1 MEVGSARATLVDST
15 GNGAT
20 VLTTLPRSEVE
31 EALRIEGDPP
41 DLVLDVTRYAG
52 EGEAQTSSTA
62 TVSVSWA
69 RGDLEEV
76 LRRSEGD
83 VVTIGFDGEA
93 LLRAFDEDVEAH
105 GLREAA
111 ALLAV
116 TVAAGSA
123 AGVAMAQPAEGAGA
137 TATPA
142 VAQADYGVPRAMPGD
157 YSAAQPGEYGA
168 PRAMPSDYQS
178 QPGEYGAPRAMPS
191 DYQSQPGEYGA
202 PRAMP
207 SDYESQPSEYGAPR
221 AMPSDYQSQPG
232 EYGAPRA
239 MPTDYESQP
248 SEYGMPRAMPTDYA
262 QPAEYGMPR
271 AMPSDYVA
279 EPTGG
284 GGIHVTMPGPE
295 ATGAIIGAF
304 ALLITGAAFA
314 ARRRVTPAT

>member
-20 VLTTLPRSEVE
+20 VLTRVPRSEVE
-31 EALRIEGDPP
+31 EALRTEGDPP
-41 DLVLDVTRYAG
+41 DLVLDVTRYAA
-52 EGEAQTSSTA
+52 EREAQTSSTG

-69 RGDLEEV
+69 REDLEEV

-93 LLRAFDEDVEAH
+93 LLRTFDEDVEAH

-123 AGVAMAQPAEGAGA
+123 AGVAMAQPAEGAGT

-142 VAQADYGVPRAMPGD
+142 AAQADYGMPRAMPGD

-168 PRAMPSDYQS
+168 PRAMPSDYES
-178 QPGEYGAPRAMPS
+178 QPAEYGAPRAMPS
-191 DYQSQPGEYGA
+191 DYDAVQPGEYGA

-207 SDYESQPSEYGAPR
+207 SDYESQPSEYG
-221 AMPSDYQSQPG
+221 M
-232 EYGAPRA
+232 PRA
-239 MPTDYESQP
+239 MPTDYSQP
-248 SEYGMPRAMPTDYA
+248 AEYGMPRAMPTDYA
-262 QPAEYGMPR
+262 SQ
-271 AMPSDYVA
+271 
-279 EPTGG
+279 PTGG
-284 GGIHVTMPGPE
+284 GGIHVSLPSPE
-295 ATGAIIGAF
+295 ATGAIIGGF
-304 ALLITGAAFA
+304 ALLITGAAFV
-314 ARRRVTPAT
+314 ARRGRFTPAT

>member
-1 MEVGSARATLVDST
+1 MEVASARAQLVDST

-31 EALRIEGDPP
+31 EALRIEGNPP
-41 DLVLDVTRYAG
+41 DLVLDVTRTAGDG
-52 EGEAQTSSTA
+52 EGQTSSTG

-83 VVTIGFDGEA
+83 VVTMGFDAES
-93 LLRAFDEDVEAH
+93 LLHAFDEDVEAH

-123 AGVAMAQPAEGAGA
+123 AGVAMAQPTEGTGTA
-137 TATPA
+137 ATPA
-142 VAQADYGVPRAMPGD
+142 AAQADYGVPRAMPGD

-168 PRAMPSDYQS
+168 PRAMPTDYQ
-178 QPGEYGAPRAMPS
+178 
-191 DYQSQPGEYGA
+191 
-202 PRAMP
+202 
-207 SDYESQPSEYGAPR
+207 SQPSEYGAPR
-221 AMPSDYQSQPG
+221 AMPSDYDAVQPG

-239 MPTDYESQP
+239 MPS
-248 SEYGMPRAMPTDYA
+248 DYA
-262 QPAEYGMPR
+262 GQ
-271 AMPSDYVA
+271 
-279 EPTGG
+279 PTGG
-284 GGIHVTMPGPE
+284 GGIHVTLPSPE

-314 ARRRVTPAT
+314 SRRRMTPAT

>member
-20 VLTTLPRSEVE
+20 VLTRVPRSEVE
-31 EALRIEGDPP
+31 EALRTEGDPP
-41 DLVLDVTRYAG
+41 DLVLDVTRYAA
-52 EGEAQTSSTA
+52 EGEAQTSSTG

-69 RGDLEEV
+69 REDLEEV

-93 LLRAFDEDVEAH
+93 LLRTFDEDVEAH

-123 AGVAMAQPAEGAGA
+123 AGVAMAQPAEGAGT

-142 VAQADYGVPRAMPGD
+142 AAQADYGMPRAMPGD

-168 PRAMPSDYQS
+168 PRAMPSDY
-178 QPGEYGAPRAMPS
+178 
-191 DYQSQPGEYGA
+191 
-202 PRAMP
+202 
-207 SDYESQPSEYGAPR
+207 
-221 AMPSDYQSQPG
+221 
-232 EYGAPRA
+232 
-239 MPTDYESQP
+239 ESQP
-248 SEYGMPRAMPTDYA
+248 SEYGMPRAMPTDYS

-271 AMPSDYVA
+271 AMPTDYA
-279 EPTGG
+279 SQPTGG
-284 GGIHVTMPGPE
+284 GGIHVSLPSPE
-295 ATGAIIGAF
+295 ATGAIIGGF
-304 ALLITGAAFA
+304 ALLITGAAFV
-314 ARRRVTPAT
+314 ARRGRFTPAT